1 MFSLFQST
9 GFGFT
14 DQTLSTIF
22 SVSFYYQ
29 KGNFPYIDRTY
40 HSKSQ
45 PRSQV
50 QSGSNEHPQRQAGT
64 SSNVR
69 PKLRISLTKWP
80 DGGWSPS
87 VNSSQNRH
95 GPISTSV
102 PVIVN
107 NEIHQP
113 LAATV
118 AENVTSFLSGIRA
131 TFRNDNTIVV
141 SKHKSKKPSQ
151 SPSNDW
157 VNKHF
162 KNWHM
167 ESVPWPRKQK
177 RHCYT
182 MPTCLEH

>member
-1 MFSLFQST
+1 MINKSGVDISKSLSEQANALQPQEPRPDSWT
-9 GFGFT
+9 E
-14 DQTLSTIF
+14 
-22 SVSFYYQ
+22 VRA
-29 KGNFPYIDRTY
+29 KY

-50 QSGSNEHPQRQAGT
+50 QSGPNEHPQRQAGT

-69 PKLRISLTKWP
+69 PKLRISLTKGP

-95 GPISTSV
+95 GPTSTSV

-107 NEIHQP
+107 NEINQP

-151 SPSNDW
+151 SPSND
-157 VNKHF
+157 
-162 KNWHM
+162 
-167 ESVPWPRKQK
+167 
-177 RHCYT
+177 
-182 MPTCLEH
+182 